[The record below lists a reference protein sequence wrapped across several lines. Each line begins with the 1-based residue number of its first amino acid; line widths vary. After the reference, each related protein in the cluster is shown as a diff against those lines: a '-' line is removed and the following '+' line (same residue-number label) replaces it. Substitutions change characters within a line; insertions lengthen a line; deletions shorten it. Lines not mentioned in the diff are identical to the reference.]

1 MKTYREFLEE
11 LENMNNEAFGNYMSN
26 NWQNPENTDRGIYAT
41 IKGIPFEVKFGNK
54 ELIEYFGLEEE
65 FEKLQEENNED
76 EMNDFLEDL
85 ADRYHLDDDIIDEHF
100 AAEKKDEVLE
110 DLKYNL
116 EYEVGF
122 DLDDKIEEA

>member
-11 LENMNNEAFGNYMSN
+11 LEKMNNEEFGNYMSN

-116 EYEVGF
+116 EYEVGG
-122 DLDDKIEEA
+122 DLDDEIEK

>member
-11 LENMNNEAFGNYMSN
+11 LEKMNNEEFGNYMSD
-26 NWQNPENTDRGIYAT
+26 NWNNPENTDRGIYAT

>member
-11 LENMNNEAFGNYMSN
+11 LEKMNNEEFGNYMSD
-26 NWQNPENTDRGIYAT
+26 NWNNPENTDRGIYAT
-41 IKGIPFEVKFGNK
+41 IKGIPFEVKFGNR

-76 EMNDFLEDL
+76 EMNGFLEDL
-85 ADRYHLDDDIIDEHF
+85 GDRYHLDDDIIDEHF
-100 AAEKKDEVLE
+100 TAEKKDEVLE

-116 EYEVGF
+116 EYEVGC